1 MNQKLNASTVCD
13 YRFFKC
19 HFYSL
24 TLYLFLLVCPS
35 AFAHKDSVTS
45 GEAVVTTSTN
55 FPAGVYIIDMGQT
68 TQTINNGLKPYGL
81 VYALI
86 NAGIPVNWAIE
97 PTKAKDGIDFYAT
110 TAANGNKAYRGGSFI
125 INTVAYPTAVPIIN
139 SWKAANAGLVVDGP
153 TTANFSAPIYK
164 TLTIWPRA
172 FLDAAN
178 DTRIIPYYTNA
189 GVPSSSYE
197 INSDPTE
204 LPSCGSSIGTQDIYI
219 LPHADPQDWDASFVV
234 GLQNF
239 INNGGAMW
247 ASCHAVSAIENI
259 PGCNFLSSTGL
270 VLWTDHND
278 PSPPYTYR
286 DSGNPVMQFM
296 GLLDNASASGSE
308 EIYLPK
314 TTWRATTSVAVYDPN
329 YINTRPNPDVSYL
342 FPTNPAAAVA
352 YGPAFGNKG
361 MVMYE
366 GGHNLNN
373 TNNGSTVAERVAAQR
388 AFFNFLLI
396 AGTQPSNTISQPV
409 VSNQTTTICSG
420 LAFNLNPSGNS
431 INYTWTTP
439 TGTGFTGGFAQNTPQ
454 SNISQVLTNTTLNPV
469 TATYIVTPRVG
480 NCLGSP
486 FTLTVTV
493 NPTTTLTVTP
503 TLSSVCLG
511 NSTTITASGASSY
524 NWSPSTGLNSTTG
537 STVIATPTATTTYTV
552 TEGQSNS
559 YGCSNFQSIT
569 ITVIAGDIVATA
581 SPNPICIGSTLNLS
595 SSVGAGT
602 SSRVLISEGFN
613 GATNNWTTSNTSTGG
628 RPTDAAWTLRPHRY
642 SIDCS
647 GDQSSLRSNDN
658 SQFYLSNSCEQ
669 GNGGTTQTILQSP
682 AISTVGLT
690 NLSMNFYHYFKFFT
704 GASAKVD
711 VSTNGTTWTTVANY
725 NSVTIGARN
734 NFAQQVV
741 NLNAFVGNAVLYVRF
756 KYDAPWSWYWA
767 IDNVTISGTSNSPI
781 SWTGPNG
788 FTSVAQNPVIPNVT
802 SLNGGLYTLTYTAPA
817 GCTATNTVNVTINSL
832 PTINVSASPTSICI
846 GESTTITA
854 TGALTYSWTPDTGLS
869 ATAGDIITAEPL
881 TTTNYT
887 VIGTDANGCS
897 NSANIDITV
906 KALPTI
912 SITPASALICTSIG
926 TALTASGATS
936 YSWSP
941 STGLSATTGA
951 TVTASPSL
959 DTTYTVTGTANGCFN
974 SETVFVAVI
983 PSPPTTGVT
992 ICPGETGALSS
1003 TAICPPGSSTTIGAR
1018 YSGTAVSTI
1027 GAFQWNIPA
1036 NALLNDDT
1044 SYSTLSLS
1052 GPGQKVSEYLK
1063 GTNYG
1068 FNIPLNAT
1076 IIGIAVTIGRSQNDV
1091 RSNRNDVKDLDVNLI
1106 KIGGSFSSADY
1117 ADTATEWPRSTGAI
1131 PIVPKN
1137 YGGNS
1142 DTWGETWTPTD
1153 INHPDFG
1160 VSLRINTDEN
1170 RTATVDYMRISVTY
1184 TIPGVLNWFTT
1195 VSGGTPIGT
1204 GSPFN
1209 PVGVAN
1215 SGLANTNTPGTY
1227 TFYAECSSDTRCRTA
1242 TNFTITPIVGTP
1254 LFSLGTSSIRCQ
1266 AASSVTY
1273 TATATSSTGITY
1285 SLDALS
1291 LAAGNSIVPGTGVV
1305 TYTSGWTGTSIVTAT
1320 ATGCNGPKTAT
1331 HTITTLGLPSAP
1343 IVGTITQTTCSVATG
1358 SVVLNELPLGG
1369 VLNPG
1374 NIPYTGTSHL
1384 VPNLSA
1390 GTYNFTVTSNTCT
1403 SLPSANVII
1412 NPASSLVRVWTG
1424 SINNDWNNQLNWSP
1438 NSVPTSDN
1446 CVVIPNVDN
1455 DPKIAGSNF
1464 NAYAK
1469 SLSILAG
1476 AELELSSNNA
1486 ITVIDAINVDATG
1499 SFEIENN
1506 ASLVQI
1512 NNVPNVG
1519 RVDIERITQPMY
1531 RFDYTYWGSPVTAAS
1546 NFTLGMLSPLTLSD
1560 KYFSWIPTVA
1570 NSFGNWSYE
1579 SAATVMNPIKGYIV
1593 RAPQT
1598 FSASIG
1604 TKVPYT
1610 ANFIGT
1616 PNNGDIFCPIY
1627 FGGLPLANNND
1638 KYNLLGNPYA
1648 SAVDAELFLS
1658 DPANIPVIDG
1668 TIYFW
1673 THNSPPSANNIDP
1686 FYGDFLINYAAN
1698 DYASWNRMG
1707 GTGTTAAA
1715 GSGGA
1720 VPSGF
1725 IASGQGFFTKS
1736 TGTATSGDPVVFKN
1750 SMRVNFNNDQF
1761 FRNSIVDAN
1770 NSRSGANTTEKHR
1783 IWLNL
1788 VSNGGSFNQILVGY
1802 ATDATN
1808 EFDRDFDG
1816 VRLTD
1821 NNSITF
1827 HSKIADRNLVI
1838 QGRAL
1843 PFTDMDL
1850 VPLGYKSTVN
1860 DTFSIRIDHFDGLF
1874 ENQNIYV
1881 EDRLLSIIHDL
1892 KQSPYVFTS
1901 GIGTFDDR
1909 FVLRYT
1915 TDGFLISSEFENT
1928 QDLIANLFNST
1939 LQVQSSER
1947 MTQIEVYD
1955 ISGKLILTEILELPK
1970 TNFETTFNGAEG
1982 VYIAKIKFQNGKFA
1996 TRKLIQK
2003 K

>member
-1 MNQKLNASTVCD
+1 MNQKLNATTVCD

-35 AFAHKDSVTS
+35 TFAHEDSVTC
-45 GEAVVTTSTN
+45 GEAAVTTSTN

-68 TQTINNGLKPYGL
+68 SQTINNGLKPYGL

-110 TAANGNKAYRGGSFI
+110 TSANGNKAYRGGSFI
-125 INTVAYPTAVPIIN
+125 INTVAYPAAVPIIN

-153 TTANFSAPIYK
+153 TTANFTAPIYK

-178 DTRIIPYYTNA
+178 DTRIIPYYANA
-189 GVPSSSYE
+189 GVPSSSYQ

-204 LPSCGSSIGTQDIYI
+204 LPSCGSTIGTQDIYI

-278 PSPPYTYR
+278 PAPPYTYR

-296 GLLDNASASGSE
+296 GILDNASASGSE

-480 NCLGSP
+480 NCLGNP

-493 NPTTTLTVTP
+493 NPTTTLAVTP
-503 TLSSVCLG
+503 TLSSVCIG

-524 NWSPSTGLNSTTG
+524 NWSPSTGLNTTSG

-628 RPTDAAWTLRPHRY
+628 IPTEAVWTLRPDRY
-642 SIDCS
+642 RIDCS
-647 GDQSSLRSNDN
+647 GDQSRLRSNDD

-669 GNGGTTQTILQSP
+669 GNGGITQTILQSP
-682 AISTVGLT
+682 AFSTVGLT
-690 NLSMNFYHYFKFFT
+690 TLSMNFYHYFKFFT

-767 IDNVTISGTSNSPI
+767 IDNVTISGNSNSPI
-781 SWTGPNG
+781 RWTGPNN
-788 FTSVAQNPVIPNVT
+788 FISVEQNPVIPNVT
-802 SLNGGLYTLTYTAPA
+802 ALNGGLYTLTYTAPA
-817 GCTATNTVNVTINSL
+817 GCTATTTVNVTVNSL

-926 TALTASGATS
+926 TALTASGATI

-951 TVTASPSL
+951 TVTASPNV

-1003 TAICPPGSSTTIGAR
+1003 SAICPPGNSTTAGFSNA
-1018 YSGTAVSTI
+1018 GTGTSLTAGT
-1027 GAFQWNIPA
+1027 GTLAWTNPG
-1036 NALLNDDT
+1036 NAISSNSIFAT
-1044 SYSTLSLS
+1044 VAIN
-1052 GPGQKVSEYLK
+1052 GPGTQSSQYLRT
-1063 GTNYG
+1063 TNYG
-1068 FNIPLNAT
+1068 FSIPLNAN
-1076 IIGIAVTIGRSQNDV
+1076 IIGITVRIGRCSSDV
-1091 RSNRNDVKDLDVNLI
+1091 RAGADIKDLEVNLL
-1106 KIGGSFSSADY
+1106 KGGAMFGSNL
-1117 ADTATEWPRSTGAI
+1117 ADTSTEWPKGPSISA
-1131 PIVPKN
+1131 KN
-1137 YGGNS
+1137 YGGN
-1142 DTWGETWTPTD
+1142 TENWGVTWTPTD
-1153 INHPDFG
+1153 INDPNFG
-1160 VSLRINTDEN
+1160 VSLRANSDN
-1170 RTATVDYMRISVTY
+1170 DRTATVDYMRISVTY

-1227 TFYAECSSDTRCRTA
+1227 TFYAECSSDTRCRTR
-1242 TNFTITPIVGTP
+1242 TNFIITPIVGTP

-1266 AASSVTY
+1266 AANAVTY
-1273 TATATSSTGITY
+1273 AATATSSTGISY
-1285 SLDALS
+1285 SLDTLS

-1331 HTITTLGLPSAP
+1331 HTITTRGLPSAP
-1343 IVGTITQTTCSVATG
+1343 IVGTITQTTCSVTTG
-1358 SVVLNELPLGG
+1358 TVVLNELPLGG

-1374 NIPYTGTSHL
+1374 NISYVGTSYL

-1412 NPASSLVRVWTG
+1412 NPTSSLVRVWTG
-1424 SINNDWNNQLNWSP
+1424 AINNDWNNQLNWTP
-1438 NSVPTSDN
+1438 NSVPTSNN
-1446 CVVIPNVDN
+1446 CIVIPDVVN
-1455 DPKIAGSNF
+1455 DPEIMGSNY
-1464 NAYAK
+1464 NAYAET
-1469 SLSILAG
+1469 LSILGG
-1476 AELELSSNNA
+1476 AELEVSSSNA

-1506 ASLVQI
+1506 ASLIQI
-1512 NNVPNVG
+1512 NNVPNIGKVK
-1519 RVDIERITQPMY
+1519 IEKITQPMY

-1546 NFTLGMLSPLTLSD
+1546 GFTLGMLSPATLPD
-1560 KYFSWIPTVA
+1560 KYFSWIPSVSG
-1570 NSFGNWSYE
+1570 SFGSWFYE

-1598 FSASIG
+1598 FSFTSDV
-1604 TKVPYT
+1604 KVPYT

-1616 PNNGDIFCPIY
+1616 PNNGDISAPI
-1627 FGGLPLANNND
+1627 FRGTLVD
-1638 KYNLLGNPYA
+1638 SVDDDWNLLGNPYP
-1648 SAVDAELFLS
+1648 SALNAELFLS
-1658 DPANIPVIDG
+1658 DAANRDIIDG

-1673 THNSPPSANNIDP
+1673 THKSPPSADNVDP
-1686 FYGDFLINYAAN
+1686 FYGDFVINYSAD
-1698 DYASWNRMG
+1698 DYASWNRLG
-1707 GTGTTAAA
+1707 GVGTAAGDSDA
-1715 GSGGA
+1715 I
-1720 VPSGF
+1720 PSGF

-1736 TGTATSGDPVVFKN
+1736 TGATSGNSVVFKN
-1750 SMRVNFNNDQF
+1750 TMRVNFNNDQF
-1761 FRNSIVDAN
+1761 FRNSIVAASNARAN
-1770 NSRSGANTTEKHR
+1770 ENEKHR

-1802 ATDATN
+1802 HNEATN
-1808 EFDRDFDG
+1808 ELDRDFDG

-1821 NNSITF
+1821 NSSFTF
-1827 HSKIADRNLVI
+1827 HSKLSDSNLVI

-1843 PFTDMDL
+1843 PFSDQDQ
-1850 VPLGYKSTVN
+1850 VPLGYKSAVN
-1860 DTFSIRIDHFDGLF
+1860 ETFSIRIDHIDGLF
-1874 ENQNIYV
+1874 ENQNIYI
-1881 EDRLLSIIHDL
+1881 EDRLLQNIHDL

-1901 GIGTFDDR
+1901 GIGSFDDR
-1909 FVLRYT
+1909 FVLRYSN
-1915 TDGFLISSEFENT
+1915 GFLGTSS
-1928 QDLIANLFNST
+1928 LANE
-1939 LQVQSSER
+1939 SEVSASLR
-1947 MTQIEVYD
+1947 NEKLVIHVGEVLSEVSLYD
-1955 ISGKLILTEILELPK
+1955 ISGKLILTEVLERP
-1970 TNFETTFNGAEG
+1970 TTIFETAFHGAEG
-1982 VYIAKIKFQNGKFA
+1982 VYIAKIKFKNGKFA
-1996 TRKLIQK
+1996 TKKLIQK

>member
-1 MNQKLNASTVCD
+1 M
-13 YRFFKC
+13 
-19 HFYSL
+19 
-24 TLYLFLLVCPS
+24 
-35 AFAHKDSVTS
+35 
-45 GEAVVTTSTN
+45 
-55 FPAGVYIIDMGQT
+55 
-68 TQTINNGLKPYGL
+68 
-81 VYALI
+81 
-86 NAGIPVNWAIE
+86 
-97 PTKAKDGIDFYAT
+97 
-110 TAANGNKAYRGGSFI
+110 
-125 INTVAYPTAVPIIN
+125 
-139 SWKAANAGLVVDGP
+139 
-153 TTANFSAPIYK
+153 
-164 TLTIWPRA
+164 
-172 FLDAAN
+172 
-178 DTRIIPYYTNA
+178 
-189 GVPSSSYE
+189 
-197 INSDPTE
+197 
-204 LPSCGSSIGTQDIYI
+204 
-219 LPHADPQDWDASFVV
+219 
-234 GLQNF
+234 
-239 INNGGAMW
+239 
-247 ASCHAVSAIENI
+247 
-259 PGCNFLSSTGL
+259 
-270 VLWTDHND
+270 
-278 PSPPYTYR
+278 
-286 DSGNPVMQFM
+286 
-296 GLLDNASASGSE
+296 
-308 EIYLPK
+308 
-314 TTWRATTSVAVYDPN
+314 
-329 YINTRPNPDVSYL
+329 
-342 FPTNPAAAVA
+342 
-352 YGPAFGNKG
+352 
-361 MVMYE
+361 
-366 GGHNLNN
+366 
-373 TNNGSTVAERVAAQR
+373 
-388 AFFNFLLI
+388 
-396 AGTQPSNTISQPV
+396 
-409 VSNQTTTICSG
+409 
-420 LAFNLNPSGNS
+420 
-431 INYTWTTP
+431 
-439 TGTGFTGGFAQNTPQ
+439 
-454 SNISQVLTNTTLNPV
+454 
-469 TATYIVTPRVG
+469 
-480 NCLGSP
+480 
-486 FTLTVTV
+486 
-493 NPTTTLTVTP
+493 
-503 TLSSVCLG
+503 
-511 NSTTITASGASSY
+511 
-524 NWSPSTGLNSTTG
+524 
-537 STVIATPTATTTYTV
+537 
-552 TEGQSNS
+552 
-559 YGCSNFQSIT
+559 
-569 ITVIAGDIVATA
+569 
-581 SPNPICIGSTLNLS
+581 
-595 SSVGAGT
+595 
-602 SSRVLISEGFN
+602 
-613 GATNNWTTSNTSTGG
+613 
-628 RPTDAAWTLRPHRY
+628 
-642 SIDCS
+642 
-647 GDQSSLRSNDN
+647 
-658 SQFYLSNSCEQ
+658 
-669 GNGGTTQTILQSP
+669 QSP

-817 GCTATNTVNVTINSL
+817 GCTATTTVNVTVNSL

-951 TVTASPSL
+951 TVTASPSIE
-959 DTTYTVTGTANGCFN
+959 TTYTVTGTANGCFN

-1018 YSGTAVSTI
+1018 YSGTAVSTV

-1215 SGLANTNTPGTY
+1215 SGLVNTNTPGTY
-1227 TFYAECSSDTRCRTA
+1227 TFYAECSSDTRCRTR
-1242 TNFTITPIVGTP
+1242 TNFIITPIVGTP

-1266 AASSVTY
+1266 AANAVTY
-1273 TATATSSTGITY
+1273 AATATSSTGISY
-1285 SLDALS
+1285 SLDTLS
-1291 LAAGNSIVPGTGVV
+1291 LAAGNSVVPGTGGV

-1343 IVGTITQTTCSVATG
+1343 IVGTITQTTCSVTTG
-1358 SVVLNELPLGG
+1358 TVVLNELPLGG

-1374 NIPYTGTSHL
+1374 NISYVGTSYL

-1390 GTYNFTVTSNTCT
+1390 GTYNFTVTSNTCA

-1412 NPASSLVRVWTG
+1412 NPTSSLVRVWTG
-1424 SINNDWNNQLNWSP
+1424 AINNDWNNQLNWSP
-1438 NSVPTSDN
+1438 NSVPTSNN
-1446 CVVIPNVDN
+1446 CIVIPDVVN
-1455 DPKIAGSNF
+1455 DPEIMGSNY
-1464 NAYAK
+1464 NAYAET
-1469 SLSILAG
+1469 LSILGG
-1476 AELELSSNNA
+1476 AELEVSSSNA

-1506 ASLVQI
+1506 ASLMQI
-1512 NNVPNVG
+1512 NNVPNIGKVK
-1519 RVDIERITQPMY
+1519 IEKITQPMY
-1531 RFDYTYWGSPVTAAS
+1531 RFDYTYWGSPVTANS
-1546 NFTLGMLSPLTLSD
+1546 NFTLGMLSPATLPD
-1560 KYFSWIPTVA
+1560 KYFSWIPSVSG
-1570 NSFGNWSYE
+1570 SFGSWFYE

-1598 FSASIG
+1598 FSFTSDV
-1604 TKVPYT
+1604 KVPYT

-1616 PNNGDIFCPIY
+1616 PNNGDISAPI
-1627 FGGLPLANNND
+1627 FRGTLVDSAD
-1638 KYNLLGNPYA
+1638 DDWNLLGNPYP
-1648 SAVDAELFLS
+1648 SALDAELFLG
-1658 DPANIPVIDG
+1658 DDANRDIIDG

-1673 THNSPPSANNIDP
+1673 THKSPPNADNVDP
-1686 FYGDFLINYAAN
+1686 FYGDFVINYSAD

-1707 GTGTTAAA
+1707 GTGT
-1715 GSGGA
+1715 GGA
-1720 VPSGF
+1720 PPSGF

-1736 TGTATSGDPVVFKN
+1736 IGATSGNSVVFKN

-1761 FRNSIVDAN
+1761 FRNSIVAATN
-1770 NSRSGANTTEKHR
+1770 GRATENEKHR

-1802 ATDATN
+1802 HNEATN
-1808 EFDRDFDG
+1808 ELDRDFDG

-1821 NNSITF
+1821 NSSITF
-1827 HSKIADRNLVI
+1827 HSKLTDSNLVI

-1843 PFTDMDL
+1843 PFSDQDQ
-1850 VPLGYKSTVN
+1850 VPLGYNSTVN
-1860 DTFSIRIDHFDGLF
+1860 DTFSIRIDHIDGLF
-1874 ENQNIYV
+1874 ENQNIYI
-1881 EDRLLSIIHDL
+1881 EDRLLQNIHDL

-1901 GIGTFDDR
+1901 GIGSFDDR
-1909 FVLRYT
+1909 FVLRYSN
-1915 TDGFLISSEFENT
+1915 GFLGTSS
-1928 QDLIANLFNST
+1928 LANE
-1939 LQVQSSER
+1939 SEVSASLR
-1947 MTQIEVYD
+1947 NEKLVIYGGEVLSEVSLYD
-1955 ISGKLILTEILELPK
+1955 ISGKLILTEVLERPT
-1970 TNFETTFNGAEG
+1970 TNFETAFHGAEG

-1996 TRKLIQK
+1996 TKKLIQK